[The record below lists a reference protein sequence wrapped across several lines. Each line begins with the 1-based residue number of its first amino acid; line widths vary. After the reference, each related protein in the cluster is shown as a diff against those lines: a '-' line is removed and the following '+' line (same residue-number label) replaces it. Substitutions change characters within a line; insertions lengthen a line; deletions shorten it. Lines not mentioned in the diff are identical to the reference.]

1 MSSEDVALDVSQQ
14 VAEAQPQAQK
24 AERMVPQSEVDKA
37 IYAVKMRA
45 REEAEAQLR
54 QQQAGMGGMQQP
66 VYDEEALLAK
76 ATARMQQQQEE
87 QRKALEA
94 EQQKAQVDE
103 IARTYLEKMSQ
114 GKEIYEDFDE
124 VTSDF
129 NPGAYPQVTILA
141 SQQDNLPDIM
151 YELSKNPQKLTHLH
165 VLALTNPAQAR
176 KEMTKLSQSIK
187 RNDDAIANNSKSPA
201 PLSKLKTSATA
212 GQDNGKRSIRDLRKQ
227 DYLRG

>member
-14 VAEAQPQAQK
+14 MGEQQPAIAEK
-24 AERMVPQSEVDKA
+24 MLPQSEVDKLVG
-37 IYAVKMRA
+37 AVRA
-45 REEAEAQLR
+45 KERQQAEAQYR
-54 QQQAGMGGMQQP
+54 QQQGGMGGMQSP
-66 VYDEEALLAK
+66 GFDEEALIQK
-76 ATARMQQQQEE
+76 ATARMQQQQDE
-87 QRKALEA
+87 QRKTLEA
-94 EQQKAQVDE
+94 KQQQAEVDE

-124 VTSDF
+124 VTADF
-129 NPGAYPQVTILA
+129 NPGAYPQVTIMA

-165 VLALTNPAQAR
+165 VLAVTNPAQAR

-187 RNDDAIANNSKSPA
+187 KNDNAIANNVKSPA

-212 GQDNGKRSIRDLRKQ
+212 GQDNGKRSISDLRKQ